1 MPSTFRFRQ
10 AVPPRLRRVAV
21 GLTVLLS
28 MGLAHAQ
35 AHAQGVTAD
44 TIIIGQSAPLT
55 GPAEELGRE
64 MKAGAEA
71 AFAAVNEA
79 GGIGGRKIKLV
90 TLDDANDPER
100 TKANT
105 QKLINE
111 ENVLALFGYVGTHA
125 INPIL
130 PVVEKSKVPL
140 IGPMTGDS
148 NLRDSVQ
155 RYVYTTRASYIE
167 EAEQLV
173 SQLVA
178 RKLNKIAI
186 FYQNDASGRAGLAAV
201 DYAMRKRKLNTVIY
215 GTVNRGATNVESAAQ
230 TIAKSGADAVVV
242 ATGSVSAAAFIK
254 QVRKL
259 NGQTQFA
266 LFSTAGGK
274 SLTAAL
280 GDDARGVAV
289 AQVVP
294 LPFSEAEPLGR
305 EYLKRIGGAS
315 NASFASMEGYIAAR
329 VLIEGLKKAG
339 KTPTRESLVEGLD
352 RTGNVDINGF
362 RLAYSTLNHNGSN
375 FVELTVVGS
384 GGNYKR

>member
-1 MPSTFRFRQ
+1 MFSSLHFGNTFS
-10 AVPPRLRRVAV
+10 PRLKRAALGLAVTLAV
-21 GLTVLLS
+21 GI
-28 MGLAHAQ
+28 

-44 TIIIGQSAPLT
+44 TITIGQSAPLS

-130 PVVEKSKVPL
+130 PVVEKSKVAL

-155 RYVYTTRASYIE
+155 RYVYTTRASYVE

-173 SQLVA
+173 AQLVA
-178 RKLNKIAI
+178 RKLTKIAL

-201 DYAMRKRKLNTVIY
+201 DYAMRKRNLPIVIF
-215 GTVNRGATNVESAAQ
+215 GTVNRGAVNVESAAQ
-230 TIAKSGADAVVV
+230 TIAKSGANAVVI
-242 ATGSVSAAAFIK
+242 AAGSTSGAAFIK
-254 QVRKL
+254 HMRKQ
-259 NGQTQFA
+259 GSQAQFA
-266 LFSTAGGK
+266 LFSTAAGK
-274 SLTAAL
+274 NLVAKL

-289 AQVVP
+289 SQVVP

-305 EYLKRIGGAS
+305 EYLKRIGGTAKAS
-315 NASFASMEGYIAAR
+315 HASLEGYVAAR
-329 VLIEGLKKAG
+329 VLIEGLKRAG
-339 KTPTRESLVEGLD
+339 KSPTRESLVDGLD
-352 RTGNVDINGF
+352 KAGTVDVNGF
-362 RLAYSTLNHNGSN
+362 RLAYSPINHNGTN
-375 FVELTVVGS
+375 FVELTVIGA